1 MSTTIEAIRIGE
13 DEIHGIR
20 GEDGERWVALRRA
33 CDALGIDAEGQ
44 RQKVLRLDWARTLT
58 VKARDASGREQ
69 ELFCLHAD
77 SVPMWLATLVPSL
90 LAPEVQDKVRYWQKG
105 AAKALADWAYGRTI
119 AAPETRE
126 QLVARALIAATEA
139 LAEKDLQIA
148 ALQPK
153 AEVYDA
159 LVEASGLLCLQAA
172 AKQLDEPPNLWIRW
186 LRQQGHVYDRGGQTY
201 ARQDHLDAG
210 RMIQRTVIVDGKQ
223 YVQTKVTPRGLVY
236 FAERRPGLRG
246 VRRSVKPLTV
256 ALPGRCGED
265 AA

>member
-1 MSTTIEAIRIGE
+1 MTDLMRFEGHEVRILVENGEPLFCASDVCRVLDIGTEQTRRLEDDEKGLRQTQTPGGAQELLHVTESGLYRLVLGSRKPEAKRLQ
-13 DEIHGIR
+13 
-20 GEDGERWVALRRA
+20 RWVTHEVLPSIRRT
-33 CDALGIDAEGQ
+33 G
-44 RQKVLRLDWARTLT
+44 
-58 VKARDASGREQ
+58 S
-69 ELFCLHAD
+69 
-77 SVPMWLATLVPSL
+77 
-90 LAPEVQDKVRYWQKG
+90 Y
-105 AAKALADWAYGRTI
+105 